1 MKRQQITIFDVAKK
15 AGFSIATVSNVLN
28 KRNVPIAP
36 ETIKKVVQ
44 VASGMGYRRN
54 AIAANL
60 SRRKTY
66 ELGLVL
72 PMFGGY
78 FSSFAESLGKVARE
92 YNYHLSVFS
101 SSQNTEIEL
110 RLLDMLHQRRVDGV
124 FSHGSSIKPE
134 IMRQLVGDGSPL
146 VLFNAWGWPTSI
158 TQGAVNLGFDRGC
171 HDAVKLLYQ
180 KGCRTFIYLGRDGTK
195 DINQIRISG
204 IKQGIEGIA
213 DDTLQL
219 HILDKTGKSSVEW
232 SDQIVQTVQ
241 FIQQFEQSPIGI
253 IAFDDDNAFIC
264 LTQLQKNGI
273 SIPDRVK
280 IVGINND
287 LISSNCHP
295 TLTTIAIDYR
305 KQAETAMRYMMS
317 VLGEVDEKFDQSE
330 LVIPMTLIEREST
343 Q

>member
-44 VASGMGYRRN
+44 VATGMGYRRN
-54 AIAANL
+54 ALAANL

-78 FSSFAESLGKVARE
+78 FASFAESLGKIARE
-92 YNYHLSVFS
+92 YGYHLSVFS
-101 SSQNTEIEL
+101 SSQNMEIEL

-146 VLFNAWGWPTSI
+146 VLFNAWGLPPNI
-158 TQGAVNLGFDRGC
+158 TQGAINIGFDEGC
-171 HDAVKLLYQ
+171 HEAVKLLYQ
-180 KGCRTFIYLGRDGTK
+180 KGCRTIIYVSRDGSK
-195 DINQIRISG
+195 GINQIRLSG
-204 IKQGIEGIA
+204 IKQGVEGID

-219 HILDKTGKSSVEW
+219 HIVDTTDKGFIEW
-232 SDQIVQTVQ
+232 GDQLVQIV
-241 FIQQFEQSPIGI
+241 EQDQRSPIGI
-253 IAFDDDNAFIC
+253 IAFDDDRAFIC
-264 LTQLQKNGI
+264 LTQLQKKGF

-280 IVGINND
+280 IIGINND
-287 LISSNCHP
+287 LISRNCHP
-295 TLTTIAIDYR
+295 TLTTIAIDYQ
-305 KQAETAMRYMMS
+305 KQAETAMRRMMS
-317 VLGEVDEKFDQSE
+317 VLGEVDEKCGQSE
-330 LVIPMTLIEREST
+330 IVIPMTVIEREST
-343 Q
+343 